1 MTAPLRIVFP
11 QDSASSAPTAAQP
24 GVEGTAADS
33 QEPGQEEQKP
43 PGLFGMMLPFIL
55 IFVVF
60 WVLLIGPD
68 RKNRKRRAAMIA
80 QLKKGDD
87 VLTTG
92 GIFGRVTTVEEERV
106 TVQIADG
113 VRVKMSRAAIQ
124 AVLGADEPERTRK
137 G

>member
-1 MTAPLRIVFP
+1 
-11 QDSASSAPTAAQP
+11 
-24 GVEGTAADS
+24 
-33 QEPGQEEQKP
+33 
-43 PGLFGMMLPFIL
+43 MMLPFIL